1 VKISF
6 VKHKELSKENLAE
19 IINLKN
25 QHWNY
30 SVEQHKDWI
39 QSNIDDDDYHLLLY
53 NDENNLT
60 AYLNMISIL
69 IINESEKYTRGL
81 GIGNVCVDKTKKKK
95 GLGLF
100 LMQIANYFI
109 NNSEFQG
116 LLLCKE
122 SLVPFYKKAGW
133 IVFEKEFSINGDKI
147 QATLMSLTPL
157 CIKFLSV
164 NKNF

>member
-1 VKISF
+1 MKIFF
-6 VKHKELSKENLAE
+6 VKHKDLSKENLFE

-39 QSNIDDDDYHLLLY
+39 QSNIDNDDYHLLLY

-81 GIGNVCVDKTKKKK
+81 GIGNVCVDKTKKKR
-95 GLGLF
+95 
-100 LMQIANYFI
+100 
-109 NNSEFQG
+109 
-116 LLLCKE
+116 
-122 SLVPFYKKAGW
+122 V
-133 IVFEKEFSINGDKI
+133 
-147 QATLMSLTPL
+147 
-157 CIKFLSV
+157 
-164 NKNF
+164 